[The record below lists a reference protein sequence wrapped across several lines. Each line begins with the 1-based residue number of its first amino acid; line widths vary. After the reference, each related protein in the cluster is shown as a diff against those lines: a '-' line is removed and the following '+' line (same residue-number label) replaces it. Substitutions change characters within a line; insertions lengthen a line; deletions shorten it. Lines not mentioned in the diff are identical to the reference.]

1 MTTTQLTAR
10 ATATSA
16 AATSTSTSSPT
27 PSTIASGP
35 VRALLAAGAVATP
48 LWTVAAVTQALTRDG
63 FDLTRHPFSMLAN
76 GSLGWIQIINFLVV
90 GALFIAAAAGLRRAL
105 HGGGGGI
112 WVPRLVR
119 VVGVGMVAAGVFV
132 ADPGD
137 GFPTGTPAGRPESMS
152 WHGTLHLVAGSVTFF
167 ALIAAC
173 LVLGRRFGRAADRR
187 SAVACR
193 AAAVAVVLGNGW
205 AMSGGPA
212 GSLTLA
218 VGVIAGM
225 GCVSWVAARYR
236 RGL

>member
-1 MTTTQLTAR
+1 MTTTPLTAR
-10 ATATSA
+10 D
-16 AATSTSTSSPT
+16 AATSTATT
-27 PSTIASGP
+27 TGP
-35 VRALLAAGAVATP
+35 ARALLTAGAVATP
-48 LWTVAAVTQALTRDG
+48 LWTVAAVTQALTRDA

-76 GSLGWIQIINFLVV
+76 GSLGWIQITNFLLV

-105 HGGGGGI
+105 HGATGGT

-119 VVGVGMVAAGVFV
+119 VVGVGMLAAGVFV

-137 GFPTGTPAGRPESMS
+137 GFPAGTPAGRPQSMS
-152 WHGTLHLVAGSVTFF
+152 WHGALHLVAGSVTFF

-173 LVLGRRFGRAADRR
+173 LVLGRHFSRAADRR
-187 SAVACR
+187 SALACR

-225 GCVSWVAARYR
+225 GCVSSVAARYR

>member
-1 MTTTQLTAR
+1 MTTTPLTAR
-10 ATATSA
+10 T
-16 AATSTSTSSPT
+16 AATSTS
-27 PSTIASGP
+27 STASGP
-35 VRALLAAGAVATP
+35 ARALLAAGAAATP
-48 LWTVAAVTQALTRDG
+48 LWTVAAVTQALTRDS

-76 GSLGWIQIINFLVV
+76 GSLGWIQITNFLLV
-90 GALFIAAAAGLRRAL
+90 GSLFIAGAAGLRRAL
-105 HGGGGGI
+105 HGSTGGT

-119 VVGVGMVAAGVFV
+119 VVGIGMLAAGIFV

-137 GFPTGTPAGRPESMS
+137 GFPAGTPSGRPESMS
-152 WHGTLHLVAGSVTFF
+152 WHGALHMVAGSVTFF

-173 LVLGRRFGRAADRR
+173 LILGRHFSRAADRR
-187 SAVACR
+187 SALACR

-225 GCVSWVAARYR
+225 TCVSSVAARYR
-236 RGL
+236 KGL

>member
-16 AATSTSTSSPT
+16 ATTSTSTSSPT
-27 PSTIASGP
+27 PSAIASGP
-35 VRALLAAGAVATP
+35 VRALLAAGAVAAP

-137 GFPTGTPAGRPESMS
+137 GFPAGTPAGRPANVSS
-152 WHGTLHLVAGSVTFF
+152 YTS
-167 ALIAAC
+167 C
-173 LVLGRRFGRAADRR
+173 LVGSPVASREPSASPSTGRA
-187 SAVACR
+187 
-193 AAAVAVVLGNGW
+193 
-205 AMSGGPA
+205 P
-212 GSLTLA
+212 T
-218 VGVIAGM
+218 
-225 GCVSWVAARYR
+225 
-236 RGL
+236 